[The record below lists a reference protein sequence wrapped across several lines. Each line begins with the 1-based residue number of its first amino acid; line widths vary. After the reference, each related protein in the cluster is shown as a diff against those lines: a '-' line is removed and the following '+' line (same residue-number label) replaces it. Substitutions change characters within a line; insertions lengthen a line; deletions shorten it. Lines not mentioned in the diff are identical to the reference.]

1 MRCSNSRNFSSVH
14 SSHPTQCHPIPL
26 KAARWGVRYL
36 IGPPRCRGTSVV
48 CRIAG
53 VVTALHSSIF
63 RCGLAPES
71 AEGCGAGSR
80 ASSFTKPQASALSS
94 AFCTRRGKLPGA
106 MQPVGV
112 ADSGVDR
119 EPRAQP
125 TPCRGT
131 QSAMT
136 AQCCGCWCMRGTH
149 RASSLCFVR
158 GSPLV
163 AEAVA
168 VCAVFGCGK
177 ARSSS

>member
-1 MRCSNSRNFSSVH
+1 MPPNTV
-14 SSHPTQCHPIPL
+14 

-36 IGPPRCRGTSVV
+36 IGPLRCRGTSVV

-53 VVTALHSSIF
+53 VVTALRSSMF
-63 RCGLAPES
+63 RCGLVPES
-71 AEGCGAGSR
+71 AEGCGAGLARHLYQPTSVGPFVR
-80 ASSFTKPQASALSS
+80 LLHAQ
-94 AFCTRRGKLPGA
+94 GKLPGA

-112 ADSGVDR
+112 ADSGVGR

-149 RASSLCFVR
+149 LASSLCFVR

-168 VCAVFGCGK
+168 VCAILDAGK
-177 ARSSS
+177 PALARNQPPLH